1 MGQKCPE
8 LEEQFDAKYMMMG
21 HSGKLPDDKDC
32 INEIDDNLDFTDS
45 PTETGSEEP
54 SYDELTPFS
63 AGLDLIGQNEPK
75 CGMRNFETLP
85 NR

>member
-1 MGQKCPE
+1 
-8 LEEQFDAKYMMMG
+8 MMHMVP
-21 HSGKLPDDKDC
+21 KLPDDKDC
-32 INEIDDNLDFTDS
+32 SNEIDDNGNLDFPDS
-45 PTETGSEEP
+45 TTETESEEP

-63 AGLDLIGQNEPK
+63 AGLPDEPK

>member
-1 MGQKCPE
+1 MRSRPE
-8 LEEQFDAKYMMMG
+8 ERKIRGMMVEEAE
-21 HSGKLPDDKDC
+21 KLRR
-32 INEIDDNLDFTDS
+32 
-45 PTETGSEEP
+45 GSSLGLLWMAEAEARGLQLAEEEP
-54 SYDELTPFS
+54 DYGELTPFS

>member
-1 MGQKCPE
+1 MGQKCSEPD
-8 LEEQFDAKYMMMG
+8 EQFDLKYMMHMVP
-21 HSGKLPDDKDC
+21 KLPDDKDC

-54 SYDELTPFS
+54 TYDELTPFS
-63 AGLDLIGQNEPK
+63 AGLDLLGQNEPK

>member
-1 MGQKCPE
+1 
-8 LEEQFDAKYMMMG
+8 MMMG

-32 INEIDDNLDFTDS
+32 INEIDDNLDFTD
-45 PTETGSEEP
+45 PQPDPGSEDLG